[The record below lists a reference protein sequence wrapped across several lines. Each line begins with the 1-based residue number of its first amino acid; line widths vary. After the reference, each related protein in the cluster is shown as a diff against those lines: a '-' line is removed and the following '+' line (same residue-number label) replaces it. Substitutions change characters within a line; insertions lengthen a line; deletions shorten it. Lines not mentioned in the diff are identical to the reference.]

1 MEEEEERGPNSVS
14 ITIGRM
20 ELTVASQDDSL
31 EEVRRVFEEELDYCI
46 ERAMEIQEES
56 SYDIMNI

>member
-1 MEEEEERGPNSVS
+1 MENDEDKGVNSVS

-20 ELTVASQDDSL
+20 ELRVASHDDSL
-31 EEVRRVFEEELDYCI
+31 EDVRQVFEEELDYCI
-46 ERAMEIQEES
+46 ERALELQEDS